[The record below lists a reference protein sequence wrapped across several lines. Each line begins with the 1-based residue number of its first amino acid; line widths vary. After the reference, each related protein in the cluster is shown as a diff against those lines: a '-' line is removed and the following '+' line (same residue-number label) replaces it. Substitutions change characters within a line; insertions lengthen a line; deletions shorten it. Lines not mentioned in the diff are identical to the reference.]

1 MFARFFGPAGLA
13 LSAALGVVSTVSG
26 LAAEGAGIGST
37 YQALKAGGLTASS
50 RKEMR
55 LSFGSDIASI
65 GLQTIGIGG
74 MTAGFGTTAG
84 KVLTK
89 VAGIGGSALSV
100 GSAVNTTRN
109 LATGNEHFS
118 RSTAFQILNSYAS
131 VGISAASFGTEYS
144 SANKSSLSESS
155 LNKPLLDEDDDDART
170 SRGGTN
176 NTQPS
181 QAGTN
186 NTQPSNV
193 GTNDAQTSQQGGGN
207 TNAINYKQRIQEYIL
222 EQSRIYKYRIQGYVL
237 ERSRLYGFS
246 RTENDDELNT
256 WLIRKRYGNATTIN
270 QDEGLSRWRA
280 YGIAAQSAASHIG
293 ITSAFYSTMYA
304 GTPSPVYATPSS
316 TNTNGGGVGAGAGAP
331 SSDAFSTNQTSI
343 STISR
348 IPIGIL

>member
-1 MFARFFGPAGLA
+1 MFARFLGPAGLA

-26 LAAEGAGIGST
+26 LAAEGSGIGTT
-37 YQALKAGGLTASS
+37 YKALKAGGLTASS

-131 VGISAASFGTEYS
+131 VGISAASLGTEFS

-170 SRGGTN
+170 S
-176 NTQPS
+176 

-186 NTQPSNV
+186 DARTSQV
-193 GTNDAQTSQQGGGN
+193 ENDDARTSQQGGGN
-207 TNAINYKQRIQEYIL
+207 TNAINFKARIQEYIL

-246 RTENDDELNT
+246 RTEDDDELNT

-316 TNTNGGGVGAGAGAP
+316 TNTNGGGAGAGAP

>member
-1 MFARFFGPAGLA
+1 MKRTMTRSHRFGTFVSNHDKTISKISQVTGYLSLFARFLGPIGLA

-26 LAAEGAGIGST
+26 LAAEGSGIGTT
-37 YQALKAGGLTASS
+37 YKALKAGGLTASS

-55 LSFGSDIASI
+55 VSFGSDIASVA
-65 GLQTIGIGG
+65 LQTIGIGG

-118 RSTAFQILNSYAS
+118 KSTAFQILNSYAS
-131 VGISAASFGTEYS
+131 LGISATSLGTEFS
-144 SANKSSLSESS
+144 SANKSSLSEST
-155 LNKPLLDEDDDDART
+155 LKEPLLDEDDDER
-170 SRGGTN
+170 
-176 NTQPS
+176 P
-181 QAGTN
+181 
-186 NTQPSNV
+186 V
-193 GTNDAQTSQQGGGN
+193 QQGGGN
-207 TNAINYKQRIQEYIL
+207 STAIN
-222 EQSRIYKYRIQGYVL
+222 YKYRIQGYVL

-246 RTENDDELNT
+246 RTEDDDELNT

-304 GTPSPVYATPSS
+304 GTPSPVYATTSS
-316 TNTNGGGVGAGAGAP
+316 TNNQQSQNTGTGTGTGAGTGTP
-331 SSDAFSTNQTSI
+331 SSDAFSTNPTSAP
-343 STISR
+343 TISR
-348 IPIGIL
+348 IPIGILSTTT